1 VFVQEALRWIPD
13 SGGENLTGTPA
24 LTETLRSTA
33 DQRFATTFGARI
45 LLADDNSDMRAYVR
59 DLLAPHYTI
68 DLAADGEQALL
79 AARRER
85 PNLILSDV
93 MMPRLDGFA
102 LLAAVR
108 ADEALRSVPV
118 VLLSARAGEDS
129 RIEGFDAGADDYLI
143 KPFSARELLAR
154 VGALLELDSM
164 RRHVDEVS
172 RRRTEQFETLL
183 NEAPLGVYLVD
194 ADFRIREVNP
204 TARPAFGDIPDLIGR
219 NLSEILHTLWP
230 KTHADELEER
240 FRHTLRTG
248 EPYATR
254 EQGERRLDRGV
265 NEYYEWRIN
274 RILLPEGRYGV
285 VCYFRDIA
293 DHVLARSRLEAADR
307 RKDEF
312 LAMLAHELRN
322 PLAPIRN
329 ASQLLARSA
338 TTDSHRRVVG
348 ILQRQVTQLTRLV
361 DDLLDVSRI
370 TQGKIDL
377 KRQPTKVAT
386 LIEQALEAV
395 DSLLKDKHHTLSVS
409 SERHT
414 LWVSADPTR
423 LLQCLIN
430 ILTNAAK
437 YTEPHGQI
445 RIDCR
450 NEDAECVLTIAD
462 NGAGIAPD
470 LLPHVFEL
478 FVQSD
483 RTLDRAQG
491 GLGIGLSVAKRLVE
505 MHGGRI
511 RATSDGLGR
520 GASFE
525 IRLPLIDG
533 AELPSCESLQGQ
545 VTPRRVLIVDDN
557 IDAATS
563 LAMLLEVEGHHVE
576 CVHASQHALGRVQ
589 SCKPDVVLLDLG
601 LPEMNGYDVARL
613 IRALPGM
620 ELVRLVALTGYGQAE
635 DKERTRDA
643 GFDDH
648 LIKPVDFSL
657 LRRALG

>member
-1 VFVQEALRWIPD
+1 LALH
-13 SGGENLTGTPA
+13 
-24 LTETLRSTA
+24 
-33 DQRFATTFGARI
+33 QRFATTFGARI
-45 LLADDNSDMRAYVR
+45 LLADDNADMRAYVR
-59 DLLAPHYTI
+59 DLLAPHYAI

-79 AARRER
+79 AARRQR

-108 ADEALRSVPV
+108 ADAALRSVPV

-129 RIEGFDAGADDYLI
+129 RIEGFDAGADDYMI

-230 KTHADELEER
+230 KAYADELEAR

-274 RILLPEGRYGV
+274 RILLPEGRYGA
-285 VCYFRDIA
+285 VCYFRDVA

-329 ASQLLARSA
+329 ASQLLARSV
-338 TTDSHRRVVG
+338 TTNSHKQVVG

-377 KRQPTKVAT
+377 QLQPTKVAT
-386 LIEQALEAV
+386 LIDQALEAV

-437 YTEPHGQI
+437 YTEPHGKI
-445 RIDCR
+445 RIDSR
-450 NEDAECVLTIAD
+450 NEMAECVLTITD

-525 IRLPLIDG
+525 IRLPLIDA

-563 LAMLLEVEGHHVE
+563 LALLLELEGHNVE
-576 CVHASQHALGRVQ
+576 CVHTSQHALKRVQ
-589 SCKPDVVLLDLG
+589 LYKPDVVLLDLG

-635 DKERTRDA
+635 DKQRTRDA

-657 LRRALG
+657 LRRTLG